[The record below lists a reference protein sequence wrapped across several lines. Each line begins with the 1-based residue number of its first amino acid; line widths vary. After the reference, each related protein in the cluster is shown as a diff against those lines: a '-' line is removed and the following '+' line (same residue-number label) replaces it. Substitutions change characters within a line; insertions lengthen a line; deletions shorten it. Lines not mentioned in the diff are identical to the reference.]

1 MIRGD
6 LNGVDKLDIPKKT
19 IYRLSIYS
27 RCLKRL
33 LENGIET
40 VSSNPLAS
48 AAGVKPA
55 QLRKDLA
62 YLGSFG
68 KRGLGYPVALLI
80 DSIHEKLGRVTL
92 QPVILVGVGNL
103 GRALLRYDGFL
114 KEGFEVKAAFDID
127 ANVVGKTH
135 FPTPVLHEDKMAD
148 FVSENGIKM
157 AIICV
162 PAQYGQG
169 VANQLV
175 DAGVLGI
182 LNFSAAVLKVPEEV
196 IVTRVDLAMEL
207 ENLSYFIDQK

>member
-1 MIRGD
+1 MIWD
-6 LNGVDKLDIPKKT
+6 EPTGVDKVDIPKKT

-68 KRGLGYPVALLI
+68 KRGLGYPVDILI
-80 DSIHEKLGRVTL
+80 DRIKDKLGRVNL

-127 ANVVGKTH
+127 AKMIAKTH
-135 FPTPVLHEDKMAD
+135 YPCPVFHEDLMRDYVA
-148 FVSENGIKM
+148 ENGIKM

-162 PAQYGQG
+162 PAQYGQE

-175 DAGVLGI
+175 EAGVLGI
-182 LNFSAAVLKVPEEV
+182 LNFSAAVLKVPEDV

-207 ENLSYFIDQK
+207 ENLSYFIGQ